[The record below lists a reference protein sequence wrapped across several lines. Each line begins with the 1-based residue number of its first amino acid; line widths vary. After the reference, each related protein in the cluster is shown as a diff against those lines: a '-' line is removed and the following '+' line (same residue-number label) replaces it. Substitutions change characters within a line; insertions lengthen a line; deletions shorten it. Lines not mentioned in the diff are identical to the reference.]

1 MNGGRPTDEFG
12 SGVVVD
18 GRYRVVEDH
27 AAGVWEGVHLATG
40 RQVRLSTAPGDTT
53 AMMRLK
59 RLLPTV
65 VALDHPALIPVLDVG
80 FDERGLYLVE
90 PRVEGELLS
99 ELVGEPQATD
109 RVVDIVRQ
117 LARVLADAHA
127 RGIVHGALRPEC
139 VVLQQ
144 TLGRSDYVRL
154 RGLGLGGTPFD
165 AGPGAWAAPETVA
178 GRAPDARVD
187 LYALGLIGRAL
198 LGGLGPEEA
207 AAGPLPG
214 APPGL
219 VEVFDALVR
228 RSPGQRPPSA
238 VAVLGPLERVSQG
251 SFTGSMRPVARAMS
265 DTLLAGSPDFEPVL
279 VEPVAARARGEVFV
293 APEAPGHPGRAGR
306 EAAGFDADETVD
318 VEPPRRVRAIA
329 IAAAVG
335 VLVALIGWWVARSP
349 GGEATGDAAIGAEAT
364 DEAGAAATPQR
375 ITITTPPPAD
385 APAAAPAPP
394 HAAPDAAPDDP
405 DAAPIDAPREPV
417 GEPPAAE
424 TLRPRPPPRPRA
436 RPAPATPPADRSA
449 PPPAQR
455 DYEKL

>member
-18 GRYRVVEDH
+18 GRYRVVEDR

-59 RLLPTV
+59 RMLPTV
-65 VALDHPALIPVLDVG
+65 VALDHPALIPVLDAG

-99 ELVGEPQATD
+99 ELIGEPQATD

-178 GRAPDARVD
+178 GRAPDARGD

-207 AAGPLPG
+207 ASGPLPG
-214 APPGL
+214 APPGM

-238 VAVLGPLERVSQG
+238 VAVLAPLERASQG
-251 SFTGSMRPVARAMS
+251 SFTGSMRPVVARAMS
-265 DTLLAGSPDFEPVL
+265 DTLLAGSPDLEPV
-279 VEPVAARARGEVFV
+279 VMEPVAARARVETVV
-293 APEAPGHPGRAGR
+293 APEAPRRSAR
-306 EAAGFDADETVD
+306 DTAGFDADETVD
-318 VEPPRRVRAIA
+318 VEPPRRTRAIA

-335 VLVALIGWWVARSP
+335 VLVALFGWWVAGGSP
-349 GGEATGDAAIGAEAT
+349 S
-364 DEAGAAATPQR
+364 DEAPGAAATGVAGETATEAEPKR
-375 ITITTPPPAD
+375 ISITTPPPA
-385 APAAAPAPP
+385 PPAPP
-394 HAAPDAAPDDP
+394 ADAATVDAAPDAP
-405 DAAPIDAPREPV
+405 DAAPIDAPRDRLD
-417 GEPPAAE
+417 EPPAAE
-424 TLRPRPPPRPRA
+424 TLRPRSPPPRPRT
-436 RPAPATPPADRSA
+436 RPAPAAPSPADRGA